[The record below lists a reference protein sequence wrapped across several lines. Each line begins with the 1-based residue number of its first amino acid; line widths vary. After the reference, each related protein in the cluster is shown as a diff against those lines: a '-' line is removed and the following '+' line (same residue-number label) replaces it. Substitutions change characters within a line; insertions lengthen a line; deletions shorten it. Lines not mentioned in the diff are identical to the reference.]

1 VRTAVHS
8 NAAVA
13 AAGQVNAD
21 LDVSNYQAL
30 TLVARMDAAAAG
42 DLVVEARPYEADG
55 ATLFDQELPIKLQQV
70 VALTGGVSR
79 LTKQYDVSGVQKV
92 QIRARNA
99 GAGGHNATVHALLA

>member
-30 TLVARMDAAAAG
+30 TLVARMDARG
-42 DLVVEARPYEADG
+42 
-55 ATLFDQELPIKLQQV
+55 
-70 VALTGGVSR
+70 
-79 LTKQYDVSGVQKV
+79 
-92 QIRARNA
+92 
-99 GAGGHNATVHALLA
+99 